1 MLYPSINVL
10 RSKVDSRY
18 TLVML
23 AAKRSRDLIS
33 GRPALLNVE
42 VQKPV
47 SISTEE
53 IARDMITY
61 SRDFRTEE
69 EAVELADEETETQY
83 SEEDEAAET
92 PAEEEESGE
101 DR

>member
-33 GRPALLNVE
+33 GRPALLNTE

-53 IARDMITY
+53 IAKDMITY
-61 SRDFRTEE
+61 SRDFTTEE
-69 EAVELADEETETQY
+69 EAIELAEEDVEIQHSEEEVTEETAV
-83 SEEDEAAET
+83 D
-92 PAEEEESGE
+92 EEESGE
-101 DR
+101 AE